1 MNSLIEFA
9 NYTYHYPDGTT
20 ALSGFTMRVQE
31 KERVGIVGPNG
42 AGKTTAL
49 LALSG
54 LIFGEGTI
62 RIDGETLHKKNGRQ
76 LRKQV
81 GFVFQNPDDQLF
93 MPTVYEDVVFGP
105 QNLGW
110 SAEQVEIAARD
121 ALDAVELPGYE
132 QKSSH
137 HLSTGEKKRVTI
149 ATVLAMQ
156 PDILV
161 LDEPTTNLDPHARRR
176 LIQLLATLEIS
187 TIIAGHDL
195 ELILEL
201 CNRAVIMNNG
211 KVMRTGEPEKL
222 FQDKSLME
230 ENLLEIPYSLR
241 NVKGRPA
248 EIPRPLKSPPSSLD
262 L

>member
-1 MNSLIEFA
+1 MTSLIEFE
-9 NYTYHYPDGTT
+9 NYTYRYPDGTT
-20 ALSGFTMRVQE
+20 ALSGFTMNVEQR
-31 KERVGIVGPNG
+31 ERVGIVGPNG

-62 RIDGETLHKKNGRQ
+62 RIDGETLQKKNGRQ
-76 LRKQV
+76 LRSRV
-81 GFVFQNPDDQLF
+81 GLVFQNPDDQLF

-105 QNLGW
+105 KNLGW
-110 SAEQVEIAARD
+110 NAAQVDKAAKE

-137 HLSTGEKKRVTI
+137 HLSSGEKKRVAI

-176 LIQLLATLEIS
+176 LMQLLASLEIS

-201 CNRAVIMNNG
+201 CTRAVIINNG
-211 KVMRTGEPEKL
+211 AVIKTGEPKEL
-222 FQDKSLME
+222 FQDKLLME
-230 ENLLEIPYSLR
+230 ENYLEVPYSLR
-241 NVKGRPA
+241 KVR
-248 EIPRPLKSPPSSLD
+248 ED
-262 L
+262 VY